1 MLTLI
6 IAYYKICSGYIFI
19 CDVDREDSIEYMIKH
34 IEKAINS
41 KLINKSQSFIII
53 NKRKDSNTVNIATP
67 SNNNLPSIN
76 NRKNTEFMKKEQE
89 NRNKNIEI
97 INRISAQ
104 YDIKSTAFDLN
115 ALSLQFTN
123 NKKDSNKDFSCNQ
136 QEFES
141 FFSSL
146 LL

>member
-1 MLTLI
+1 
-6 IAYYKICSGYIFI
+6 
-19 CDVDREDSIEYMIKH
+19 MIKH

-53 NKRKDSNTVNIATP
+53 NKRKDSNTANIATP

-76 NRKNTEFMKKEQE
+76 NHSSNKNTAFIKKEQE
-89 NRNKNIEI
+89 KRNKNIEI

-104 YDIKSTAFDLN
+104 YEIKSAAFDLN

-123 NKKDSNKDFSCNQ
+123 SKKDSKKDFSCNQ
-136 QEFES
+136 QEFEG